1 MQQSGHCCEPAA
13 RVDFMPMT
21 TDRATGKGSAALRR
35 NAIWPWLVMP
45 LVILALFAVL
55 HNVRS
60 SGAGAD
66 QDSSFGSGMP

>member
-1 MQQSGHCCEPAA
+1 
-13 RVDFMPMT
+13 MT
-21 TDRATGKGSAALRR
+21 TDRASGLGSTALRR

-45 LVILALFAVL
+45 LAILALFALL

-60 SGAGAD
+60 SGAGTD

>member
-1 MQQSGHCCEPAA
+1 
-13 RVDFMPMT
+13 MT
-21 TDRATGKGSAALRR
+21 PDRTTVGRTTLRR

-60 SGAGAD
+60 SGAPHA
-66 QDSSFGSGMP
+66 QDSSFDSGIP